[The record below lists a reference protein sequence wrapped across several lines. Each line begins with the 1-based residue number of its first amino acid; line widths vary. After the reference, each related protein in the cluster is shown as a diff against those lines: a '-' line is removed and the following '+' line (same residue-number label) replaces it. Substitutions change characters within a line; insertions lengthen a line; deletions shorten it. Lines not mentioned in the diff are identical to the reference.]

1 MISAGECSRYPVGVN
16 APFVSP
22 IQDLLDDLHAR
33 LIEQRAGEVATYIP
47 ELGKA
52 DPEWFGLAVATLD
65 GTVYEA
71 GDSRVPFTI
80 QSVSKPFV
88 YALALQDRGLPDVL
102 KQVGVEPT
110 GDAFNA
116 VRLEPYTGRPYN
128 PMVNAGAIVTSTLVG
143 GDTYEERRERI
154 LSGLSAFAG
163 RELAVDH
170 KVMDS
175 EAATGDRN
183 RALAYLMHGAGTLT
197 CDVEE
202 SLRLYFEQCA
212 ALVTT
217 TDLAVMTATLAG
229 GGINPLTGETVV
241 SVEAAAHAL
250 TVMATCGTYDYA
262 GEWLVRAGLPAKS
275 GVSGGLI
282 AALPSQLGLGLFSP
296 RLDPRGNSVRG
307 VAAWEELS
315 QRFGL
320 HLMRPAE
327 RSGPVFHR
335 TLRGDTAH
343 SSRVRAH
350 DERTALARLGGA
362 IRVYVLRGDL
372 AFSSA
377 EAVVRTI
384 SEDTGSVRWVVLDL
398 KRAGRVASVAETLL
412 EGLAAKLKERGITT
426 VVVDTEKGV
435 TIPSAVI
442 SETRDAALEWCEDAL
457 LEAEGASRMTV
468 PLAEQDLLRSLDPF
482 LVTALEAYL
491 EPREYAPGERLI
503 EDVAALCF
511 IISGG
516 LARQFMVGTPPR
528 PVRETSMGPGT
539 AVGRLALID
548 DAEHTHRIVAESP
561 TSCLVLTTRELARLE
576 RDSPRLAD
584 SLRWSIANAIA
595 ARLRRTDA
603 ENHAL
608 IH

>member
-1 MISAGECSRYPVGVN
+1 MN

-22 IQDLLDDLHAR
+22 IKELLDDLHAR
-33 LIEQRAGEVATYIP
+33 LIDRRDGEVATYIP

-65 GTVYEA
+65 GTLYEA
-71 GDSRVPFTI
+71 GDTDVPFTI

-88 YALALQDRGLPDVL
+88 YALALQDRGLEDVL
-102 KQVGVEPT
+102 KGVGVEPT

-116 VRLEPYTGRPYN
+116 VRLEPVSGRPYN
-128 PMVNAGAIVTSTLVG
+128 PMVNSGAIVTSTLVG
-143 GDTYEERRERI
+143 GADQAERRERI

-163 RELAVDH
+163 RELEVDR
-170 KVMDS
+170 KVLTS
-175 EAATGDRN
+175 ESATGDRN
-183 RALAYLMHGAGTLT
+183 RALAYLMHGAGVLT
-197 CDVEE
+197 CPVEE
-202 SLRLYFEQCA
+202 ALELYFEQCA

-217 TDLAVMTATLAG
+217 RDLAVMTATLAG
-229 GGINPLTGETVV
+229 GGVNPLTGETVV
-241 SVEAAAHAL
+241 SVEAAANAL

-282 AALPSQLGLGLFSP
+282 AALPSQLGLGAFSP
-296 RLDPRGNSVRG
+296 RLDARGNSVRA
-307 VAAWEELS
+307 VAACEELS
-315 QRFGL
+315 SRFGL
-320 HLMRPAE
+320 HLMRPSE

-372 AFSSA
+372 AFGSA

-384 SEDTGSVRWVVLDL
+384 SEDTESVRWVVLDL
-398 KRAGRVASVAETLL
+398 KRAGRVAPVAVTLL

-426 VVVDTEKGV
+426 VIVDTEKRV
-435 TIPSAVI
+435 TVPSATI
-442 SETRDAALEWCEDAL
+442 AETRDEAMELCEDAL
-457 LEAEGASRMTV
+457 LAEAGAARPEV
-468 PLAEQDLLRSLDPF
+468 PIAEQDLLRGLDPF
-482 LVTALEAYL
+482 MVTALDAYL
-491 EPREYAPGERLI
+491 ETREYETGERLVQ
-503 EDVAALCF
+503 DVAALCF
-511 IISGG
+511 ILSGG
-516 LARQFMVGTPPR
+516 LARQVIIGDR
-528 PVRETSMGPGT
+528 AVRETSMGPGT

-548 DAEHTHRIVAESP
+548 DAGHSHRIVAEGP
-561 TSCLVLTTRELARLE
+561 TSCKVLTTQSLARLE

-584 SLRWSIANAIA
+584 ALRWSIANAIA
-595 ARLRRTDA
+595 ERLRRTDA

>member
-1 MISAGECSRYPVGVN
+1 MN

-22 IQDLLDDLHAR
+22 IKELLDDLHAR
-33 LIEQRAGEVATYIP
+33 LIGRRDGEVATYIP

-65 GTVYEA
+65 GTLYEA
-71 GDSRVPFTI
+71 GDTDVPFTI

-88 YALALQDRGLPDVL
+88 YALALADRGLEDVL
-102 KQVGVEPT
+102 KCVGVEPT

-116 VRLEPYTGRPYN
+116 VRLEPVTGRPYN
-128 PMVNAGAIVTSTLVG
+128 PMVNSGAIVTSSLVVG
-143 GDTYEERRERI
+143 EDHGARRDRI
-154 LSGLSAFAG
+154 LAGLSAFAG
-163 RELAVDH
+163 RDLEVDRT
-170 KVMDS
+170 VMTS
-175 EAATGDRN
+175 ESATGDRN
-183 RALAYLMHGAGTLT
+183 RALAYLMHGAGVLT
-197 CDVEE
+197 CPVEE
-202 SLRLYFEQCA
+202 ALELYFEQCA

-217 TDLAVMTATLAG
+217 RDLAVMTATLAG
-229 GGINPLTGETVV
+229 GGVNPLTGETVV
-241 SVEAAAHAL
+241 PVEAAANAL

-282 AALPSQLGLGLFSP
+282 AALPSQLGLGAFSP
-296 RLDPRGNSVRG
+296 RLDARGNSVRA
-307 VAAWEELS
+307 VAACEELS
-315 QRFGL
+315 GRFGL
-320 HLMRPAE
+320 HLMRPTE

-350 DERTALARLGGA
+350 DERSALARLGGA

-372 AFSSA
+372 AFGTA

-384 SEDTGSVRWVVLDL
+384 SEDTDSVRWVVLDL
-398 KRAGRVASVAETLL
+398 KRAGRVAPVAANLL

-426 VVVDTEKGV
+426 VIVDTEKRV
-435 TIPSAVI
+435 SVPSAI
-442 SETRDAALEWCEDAL
+442 IAESRDAAMEWCEDTL
-457 LEAEGASRMTV
+457 LAEAGAARPTV
-468 PLAEQDLLRSLDPF
+468 PIAEQDLLRGLDPF
-482 LVTALEAYL
+482 MVTALDAYL
-491 EPREYAPGERLI
+491 ETREYETGERLI
-503 EDVAALCF
+503 QDVAALCF
-511 IISGG
+511 ILSGG
-516 LARQFMVGTPPR
+516 LARQVIIGDR
-528 PVRETSMGPGT
+528 AVRETSMGPGT

-548 DAEHTHRIVAESP
+548 DAGHSHRIVAEGP
-561 TSCLVLTTRELARLE
+561 TSCKVLTTQSLARLE

-584 SLRWSIANAIA
+584 ALRWSIANALA
-595 ARLRRTDA
+595 ERLRRTDA

>member
-1 MISAGECSRYPVGVN
+1 MN

-22 IQDLLDDLHAR
+22 IQELLDDLHSR
-33 LIEQRAGEVATYIP
+33 LIELRAGEVATYIP

-52 DPEWFGLAVATLD
+52 DPDWFGLAVATLD
-65 GTVYEA
+65 GTLYEA

-88 YALALQDRGLPDVL
+88 YALALQDRGLTSVL
-102 KQVGVEPT
+102 RQVGVEPT

-116 VRLEPYTGRPYN
+116 VRLEPATGRPYN
-128 PMVNAGAIVTSTLVG
+128 PMVNSGAIVASTLVG
-143 GDTYEERRERI
+143 GDTLAERRERI
-154 LSGLSAFAG
+154 LTGLSAFAG
-163 RELAVDH
+163 RELAVDRT
-170 KVMDS
+170 VMSS

-202 SLRLYFEQCA
+202 ALELYFEQCA

-217 TDLAVMTATLAG
+217 RDLAVMTATLAG

-241 SVEAAAHAL
+241 SVEAAAKAL

-282 AALPSQLGLGLFSP
+282 AALPSQLGLGFFSP
-296 RLDPRGNSVRG
+296 RLDARGNSVRG
-307 VAAWEELS
+307 VAACEELS
-315 QRFGL
+315 ERFGL

-384 SEDTGSVRWVVLDL
+384 SQDTESVRWVVLDL

-426 VVVDTEKGV
+426 VVVDTEQGV
-435 TIPSAVI
+435 KIPSAVL

-457 LEAEGASRMTV
+457 LRSAGASRDTV
-468 PLAEQDLLRSLDPF
+468 PLAEQDLLRTLDPF

-491 EPREYAPGERLI
+491 EPREYAPGERLL

-516 LARQFMVGTPPR
+516 LARQIMVGSPPR

-548 DAEHTHRIVAESP
+548 DAEHTHRIIAECP
-561 TSCLVLTTRELARLE
+561 TACLVLTTRSLARLE
-576 RDSPRLAD
+576 SDSPRLAD
-584 SLRWSIANAIA
+584 ALRWSIANAIA
-595 ARLRRTDA
+595 ARLRRTDT

-608 IH
+608 LH